1 MKRDRI
7 KDALDR
13 GYDDITARR
22 VIQSFARVDLQRH
35 VIWTRSSGYTLEGQL
50 RCLISPLKLPRL
62 TIAFGP
68 NGLHQ

>member
-13 GYDDITARR
+13 GYDDITAGR

-35 VIWTRSSGYTLEGQL
+35 VIWTRHPDTPWNQL
-50 RCLISPLKLPRL
+50 GCLISPLKLPRL
-62 TIAFGP
+62 TKAFGP
-68 NGLHQ
+68 NGLHE